1 MTFLVLSQAPP
12 WIVTPLGLGEGT
24 GGRLVWG
31 PKLFRSYEARLGGS
45 TRHASRWLRQAR
57 RLLAQIRSGFRLA
70 SATPQH
76 PGAASPPPD
85 PSPVTLPYSPRV
97 PTITTSVAAI
107 WPASLAASLYTSPSI
122 SALEH
127 AVCSFRP
134 PSVTY
139 RLVPD
144 DSAIMNAPRLTSASQ
159 SRRVTAANQHAPTY
173 HRISHRANRVRAPV
187 MWRRGA
193 PPQWRAQRCGGEG
206 ACG

>member
-1 MTFLVLSQAPP
+1 M
-12 WIVTPLGLGEGT
+12 
-24 GGRLVWG
+24 VWG
-31 PKLFRSYEARLGGS
+31 PKLFRSYEARLEGRAVSAKHDSRAAALAMPRGGS
-45 TRHASRWLRQAR
+45 GKPDGYSP
-57 RLLAQIRSGFRLA
+57 IRSGFRLA

-85 PSPVTLPYSPRV
+85 PSPATLPYSPRV

-187 MWRRGA
+187 VWRRGA